1 MFFSQPGKKKIFFFR
16 PQGEVFLVI
25 PLFQHIGNCFIYA
38 LFAMYFLK
46 LQGDEIELTFY
57 TTFAEILY
65 LCRSVELIDLLMPQ
79 DTMGIYT

>member
-1 MFFSQPGKKKIFFFR
+1 
-16 PQGEVFLVI
+16 
-25 PLFQHIGNCFIYA
+25 
-38 LFAMYFLK
+38 MYFLK

-79 DTMGIYT
+79 DTMGVYT